1 MPHGN
6 KHLILKIN
14 YLRMNKIIYIFFSI
28 ALLSVGFASAQG
40 QVVDEIVAV
49 VGNKTIL
56 KSDIEGQYVQYK
68 MQGNIGNASAMK
80 CQFLENI
87 LFEKLLLTQA
97 EIDSVQVTD
106 NQVESSMNQRFR
118 YYISQFGSQQKL
130 EEFYQKPVIEIKE
143 EIRSLVK
150 DQLMAEQVQSKITEN
165 IKITPSEIKTFFN
178 NMPDDSIPLVETE
191 YEIGQIIKQP
201 PVSDEALNDAKEKL
215 KNLRQRI
222 VKGENFATLAILY
235 SEDPG
240 SAKKGGEL
248 GMFGRGEMY
257 PEFEAVAFSLKPN
270 QVSDIIKTKAGFH
283 ILQLIERKG
292 DYVNVRHIL
301 VQPKVSPYDL
311 AKASTYLDSIAEV
324 IHHDSIP
331 FEKAAL
337 KYSDDP
343 GKING
348 ALMVNPQTN
357 TSHFEAKQLDPK
369 VFFVVDKMNVG
380 DISKAVPMET
390 EEGKQAFRLLY
401 LKTRTKPHKANL
413 KDDYSQIQNWAL
425 DEKKAKAVNDWIK
438 SKTDKTYISIIDEYK
453 NCNFQHKW
461 TVD

>member
-1 MPHGN
+1 M
-6 KHLILKIN
+6 K
-14 YLRMNKIIYIFFSI
+14 KIILVVFSI
-28 ALLSVGFASAQG
+28 VLSSVTLVKAQE
-40 QVVDEIVAV
+40 QVVDEVVAV
-49 VGNKTIL
+49 VGSKIIL

-80 CQFLENI
+80 CQFLESI

-97 EIDSVQVTD
+97 ELDSVQVTD
-106 NQVESSMNQRFR
+106 NQVESTMNQRFR

-130 EEFYQKPVIEIKE
+130 EEFYQKPILEIKE

-165 IKITPSEIKTFFN
+165 IKITPSEIKAFYN
-178 NMPDDSIPLVETE
+178 RMPDDSIPFIDTE
-191 YEIGQIIKQP
+191 YEIGQIVKQP
-201 PVSDEALNDAKEKL
+201 PVSAEALSEAKEKL
-215 KNLRQRI
+215 MNLRQRI
-222 VKGENFATLAILY
+222 IKGESFSTLAILY

-248 GMFGRGEMY
+248 GMFSRGEMY
-257 PEFEAVAFSLKPN
+257 PEFEAVAFGLKPN
-270 QVSDIIKTKAGFH
+270 QVSDIIKTKAGLH

-301 VQPKVSPYDL
+301 IQPKVSPFDL
-311 AKASTYLDSIAEV
+311 AKASAYLDSIAGV
-324 IHHDSIP
+324 IKHDSIS

-357 TSHFEAKQLDPK
+357 TSRFEAKQLDPK
-369 VFFVVDKMNVG
+369 VFFVVDKMKVG
-380 DISKAVPMET
+380 EISKAVPMTT
-390 EEGKQAFRLLY
+390 EEGKQAFQLLY
-401 LKTRTKPHKANL
+401 LKVRTDPHKANL
-413 KDDYSQIQNWAL
+413 KDDYNKIQNWAL
-425 DEKKAKAVNDWIK
+425 EEKKGKAIDDWIK
-438 SKTDKTYISIIDEYK
+438 SKTDKTYISIIDEFK

-461 TVD
+461 ITN

>member
-1 MPHGN
+1 M
-6 KHLILKIN
+6 K
-14 YLRMNKIIYIFFSI
+14 KIILVVFSI
-28 ALLSVGFASAQG
+28 VLSSVTLVKAQE
-40 QVVDEIVAV
+40 QVVDEVVAV
-49 VGNKTIL
+49 VGSKIIL

-97 EIDSVQVTD
+97 EIDSIQVTD

-130 EEFYQKPVIEIKE
+130 EEFYQKPILEIKE

-165 IKITPSEIKTFFN
+165 IKITPSEIKAFYN
-178 NMPDDSIPLVETE
+178 RMPDDSIPFIDTE

-201 PVSDEALNDAKEKL
+201 PVSTEALSEAKEKL
-215 KNLRQRI
+215 MNLRQRI
-222 VKGENFATLAILY
+222 VKGESFSTLAILY

-248 GMFGRGEMY
+248 GMFSRGEMY
-257 PEFEAVAFSLKPN
+257 PEFEAVAFGLKPN
-270 QVSDIIKTKAGFH
+270 QVSDIIKTKAGLH

-301 VQPKVSPYDL
+301 IQPKVSPFDL
-311 AKASTYLDSIAEV
+311 AKASSYLDSIAGV
-324 IHHDSIP
+324 IKHDSIS

-357 TSHFEAKQLDPK
+357 TSRFEAKQLDPK
-369 VFFVVDKMNVG
+369 VFFVVDKMKVG
-380 DISKAVPMET
+380 EISKAVPLTT
-390 EEGKQAFRLLY
+390 EEGKQAFQLLY
-401 LKTRTKPHKANL
+401 LKVRTDPHKANL
-413 KDDYSQIQNWAL
+413 KDDYNKIQNWAL
-425 DEKKAKAVNDWIK
+425 EEKKGKAIDDWIK
-438 SKTDKTYISIIDEYK
+438 SKTDKTYISIIDEFK

-461 TVD
+461 ITN

>member
-1 MPHGN
+1 M
-6 KHLILKIN
+6 K
-14 YLRMNKIIYIFFSI
+14 KIILVVFSI
-28 ALLSVGFASAQG
+28 ALSSVTLVKAQE
-40 QVVDEIVAV
+40 QVVDEVVAV
-49 VGNKTIL
+49 VGSKIIL
-56 KSDIEGQYVQYK
+56 KSDIEGQYAQYK

-80 CQFLENI
+80 CQFLESI

-97 EIDSVQVTD
+97 ELDSVQVTD

-130 EEFYQKPVIEIKE
+130 EEFYQKPILEIKE

-165 IKITPSEIKTFFN
+165 IKITPSEIKAFYN
-178 NMPDDSIPLVETE
+178 RMPDDSIPFIDTE
-191 YEIGQIIKQP
+191 YEIGQIVKQP
-201 PVSDEALNDAKEKL
+201 PVSAEALSEAKEKL
-215 KNLRQRI
+215 TNLRQRI
-222 VKGENFATLAILY
+222 IKGESFSTLAILY

-248 GMFGRGEMY
+248 GMFSRGEMY
-257 PEFEAVAFSLKPN
+257 PEFEAVAFGLKPN
-270 QVSDIIKTKAGFH
+270 QVSDIIKTKAGLH

-301 VQPKVSPYDL
+301 IQPKVSPFDL
-311 AKASTYLDSIAEV
+311 AKASAYLDSVAGV
-324 IHHDSIP
+324 IKRDSIP

-348 ALMVNPQTN
+348 ALMINPQTN
-357 TSHFEAKQLDPK
+357 TSRFEAKQLDPK
-369 VFFVVDKMNVG
+369 VFFVVDKMKVG
-380 DISKAVPMET
+380 EISKAVPMTT
-390 EEGKQAFRLLY
+390 EEGKQAFQLLY
-401 LKTRTKPHKANL
+401 LKVRTDPHKANL
-413 KDDYSQIQNWAL
+413 KDDYNKIQNWAL
-425 DEKKAKAVNDWIK
+425 EEKKGKAIDDWIK
-438 SKTDKTYISIIDEYK
+438 SKTDKTYISIIDEFK

-461 TVD
+461 TTN

>member
-1 MPHGN
+1 M
-6 KHLILKIN
+6 K
-14 YLRMNKIIYIFFSI
+14 KIILVVFSI
-28 ALLSVGFASAQG
+28 ALSSVTLVKAQE
-40 QVVDEIVAV
+40 QVVDEVVAV
-49 VGNKTIL
+49 VGSKIIL

-80 CQFLENI
+80 CQFLESI

-97 EIDSVQVTD
+97 ELDSVQVTD
-106 NQVESSMNQRFR
+106 NQVESTMNQRFR

-130 EEFYQKPVIEIKE
+130 EEFYQKPILEIKE

-165 IKITPSEIKTFFN
+165 IKITPSEIKAFYN
-178 NMPDDSIPLVETE
+178 RMPDDSIPFIDTE
-191 YEIGQIIKQP
+191 YEIGQIVKQP
-201 PVSDEALNDAKEKL
+201 PVSAEALSEAKEKL
-215 KNLRQRI
+215 MNLRQRI
-222 VKGENFATLAILY
+222 VKGESFSTLAILY

-248 GMFGRGEMY
+248 GMFSRGEMY
-257 PEFEAVAFSLKPN
+257 PEFEAVAFGLKPN
-270 QVSDIIKTKAGFH
+270 QVSDIIKTKAGLH

-301 VQPKVSPYDL
+301 IQPKVSPFDL
-311 AKASTYLDSIAEV
+311 AKASSYLDSIAGV
-324 IHHDSIP
+324 IKHDSIS

-357 TSHFEAKQLDPK
+357 TSRFEAKQLDPK
-369 VFFVVDKMNVG
+369 VFFVVDKMKVG
-380 DISKAVPMET
+380 EISKAVPLTT
-390 EEGKQAFRLLY
+390 EEGKQAFQLLY
-401 LKTRTKPHKANL
+401 LKVRTDPHKANL
-413 KDDYSQIQNWAL
+413 KDDYNKIQNWAL
-425 DEKKAKAVNDWIK
+425 EEKKGKAIDDWIK
-438 SKTDKTYISIIDEYK
+438 SKTDKTYISIIDEFK

-461 TVD
+461 ITN

>member
-1 MPHGN
+1 M
-6 KHLILKIN
+6 K
-14 YLRMNKIIYIFFSI
+14 KIILVVFSI
-28 ALLSVGFASAQG
+28 VLSSVTLVKAQE
-40 QVVDEIVAV
+40 QVVDEVVAV
-49 VGNKTIL
+49 VGSKIIL

-97 EIDSVQVTD
+97 EIDSIQVTD

-130 EEFYQKPVIEIKE
+130 EEFYQKPILEIKE

-165 IKITPSEIKTFFN
+165 IKITPSEIKAFYN
-178 NMPDDSIPLVETE
+178 RMPDDSIPFIDTE

-201 PVSDEALNDAKEKL
+201 PVSAEALSEAKEKL
-215 KNLRQRI
+215 MNLRQRI
-222 VKGENFATLAILY
+222 IKGESFSTLAILY

-248 GMFGRGEMY
+248 GMFSRGEMY
-257 PEFEAVAFSLKPN
+257 PEFEAVAFGLKPN
-270 QVSDIIKTKAGFH
+270 QVSDIIKTKAGLH

-301 VQPKVSPYDL
+301 IQPKVSPFDL
-311 AKASTYLDSIAEV
+311 AKASSYLDSIAGV
-324 IHHDSIP
+324 IKHDSIS

-357 TSHFEAKQLDPK
+357 TSRFEAKQLDPK
-369 VFFVVDKMNVG
+369 VFFVVDKMKVG
-380 DISKAVPMET
+380 EISKAVPLTT
-390 EEGKQAFRLLY
+390 EEGKQAFQLLY
-401 LKTRTKPHKANL
+401 LKVRTDPHKANL
-413 KDDYSQIQNWAL
+413 KDDYNKIQNWAL
-425 DEKKAKAVNDWIK
+425 EEKKGKAIDDWIK
-438 SKTDKTYISIIDEYK
+438 SKTDKTYISIIDEFK

-461 TVD
+461 TTN

>member
-1 MPHGN
+1 M
-6 KHLILKIN
+6 K
-14 YLRMNKIIYIFFSI
+14 KIILVVFSI
-28 ALLSVGFASAQG
+28 VLSSVTLVKAQE
-40 QVVDEIVAV
+40 QVVDEVVAV
-49 VGNKTIL
+49 VGSKIIL

-97 EIDSVQVTD
+97 EIDSIQVTD

-130 EEFYQKPVIEIKE
+130 EEFYQKPILEIKE

-165 IKITPSEIKTFFN
+165 IKITPSEIKAFYN
-178 NMPDDSIPLVETE
+178 RMPDDSIPFIDTE
-191 YEIGQIIKQP
+191 YEIGQIVKQP
-201 PVSDEALNDAKEKL
+201 PVSAEALSEAKEKL
-215 KNLRQRI
+215 TNLRQRI
-222 VKGENFATLAILY
+222 IKGESFSTLAILY

-248 GMFGRGEMY
+248 GMFSRGEMY
-257 PEFEAVAFSLKPN
+257 PEFEAVAFGLKPN
-270 QVSDIIKTKAGFH
+270 QVSDIIKTKAGLH

-301 VQPKVSPYDL
+301 IQPKVSPFDL
-311 AKASTYLDSIAEV
+311 AKASAYLDSIAGV
-324 IHHDSIP
+324 IKRDSIS

-357 TSHFEAKQLDPK
+357 TSRFEAKQLDPK
-369 VFFVVDKMNVG
+369 VFFVVDKMKVG
-380 DISKAVPMET
+380 EISKAVPMTT
-390 EEGKQAFRLLY
+390 EEGKQAFQLLY
-401 LKTRTKPHKANL
+401 LKVRTDPHKANL
-413 KDDYSQIQNWAL
+413 KDDYNKIQNWAL
-425 DEKKAKAVNDWIK
+425 EEKKGKAIDDWIK
-438 SKTDKTYISIIDEYK
+438 SKTDKTYISIIDEFK

-461 TVD
+461 ITN

>member
-1 MPHGN
+1 M
-6 KHLILKIN
+6 K
-14 YLRMNKIIYIFFSI
+14 KIILVVFSI
-28 ALLSVGFASAQG
+28 VLSSVTLVKAQE
-40 QVVDEIVAV
+40 QVVDEVVAV
-49 VGNKTIL
+49 VGSKIIL

-80 CQFLENI
+80 CQFLESI

-97 EIDSVQVTD
+97 ELDSVQVTD

-130 EEFYQKPVIEIKE
+130 EEFYQKPILEIKE

-165 IKITPSEIKTFFN
+165 IKITPSEIKAFYN
-178 NMPDDSIPLVETE
+178 RMPDDSIPFIDTE
-191 YEIGQIIKQP
+191 YEIGQIVKQP
-201 PVSDEALNDAKEKL
+201 PVSAEALSEAKEKL
-215 KNLRQRI
+215 TNLRQRI
-222 VKGENFATLAILY
+222 IKGESFSTLAILY

-248 GMFGRGEMY
+248 GMFSRGEMY
-257 PEFEAVAFSLKPN
+257 PEFEAVAFGLKPN
-270 QVSDIIKTKAGFH
+270 QVSDIIKTKAGLH

-301 VQPKVSPYDL
+301 IQPKVSPFDL
-311 AKASTYLDSIAEV
+311 AKASAYLDSIAGV
-324 IHHDSIP
+324 IKRDSIS

-357 TSHFEAKQLDPK
+357 TSRFEAKQLDPK
-369 VFFVVDKMNVG
+369 VFFVVDKMKVG
-380 DISKAVPMET
+380 EISKAVPMTT
-390 EEGKQAFRLLY
+390 EEGKQAFQLLY
-401 LKTRTKPHKANL
+401 LKVRTDPHKANL
-413 KDDYSQIQNWAL
+413 KDDYNKIQNWAL
-425 DEKKAKAVNDWIK
+425 EEKKGKAIDDWIK
-438 SKTDKTYISIIDEYK
+438 SKTDKTYISIIDEFK

-461 TVD
+461 ITN

>member
-1 MPHGN
+1 M
-6 KHLILKIN
+6 K
-14 YLRMNKIIYIFFSI
+14 KIILVVFSI
-28 ALLSVGFASAQG
+28 ALSSVTLVKAQE
-40 QVVDEIVAV
+40 QVVDEVVAV
-49 VGNKTIL
+49 VGSKIIL

-80 CQFLENI
+80 CQFLESI

-97 EIDSVQVTD
+97 ELDSVQVTD
-106 NQVESSMNQRFR
+106 NQVESTMNQRFR

-130 EEFYQKPVIEIKE
+130 EEFYQKPILEIKE

-165 IKITPSEIKTFFN
+165 IKITPSEIKAFYN
-178 NMPDDSIPLVETE
+178 RMPDDSIPFIDTE

-201 PVSDEALNDAKEKL
+201 PVSTEALSEAKEKL
-215 KNLRQRI
+215 MNLRQRI
-222 VKGENFATLAILY
+222 VKGESFSTLAILY

-248 GMFGRGEMY
+248 GMFSRGEMY
-257 PEFEAVAFSLKPN
+257 PEFEAVAFGLKPN
-270 QVSDIIKTKAGFH
+270 QVSDIIKTKAGLH

-301 VQPKVSPYDL
+301 IQPKVSPFDL
-311 AKASTYLDSIAEV
+311 AKASSYLDSIAGV
-324 IHHDSIP
+324 IKHDSIS

-357 TSHFEAKQLDPK
+357 TSRFEAKQLDPK
-369 VFFVVDKMNVG
+369 VFFVVDKMKVG
-380 DISKAVPMET
+380 EISKAVPLTT
-390 EEGKQAFRLLY
+390 EEGKQAFQLLY
-401 LKTRTKPHKANL
+401 LKVRTDPHKANL
-413 KDDYSQIQNWAL
+413 KDDYNKIQNWAL
-425 DEKKAKAVNDWIK
+425 EEKKGKAIDDWIK
-438 SKTDKTYISIIDEYK
+438 SKTDKTYISIIDEFK

-461 TVD
+461 ITN

>member
-1 MPHGN
+1 M
-6 KHLILKIN
+6 K
-14 YLRMNKIIYIFFSI
+14 KIILVVFSI
-28 ALLSVGFASAQG
+28 VLSSVTLVKAQE
-40 QVVDEIVAV
+40 QVVDEVVAV
-49 VGNKTIL
+49 VGSKIIL

-80 CQFLENI
+80 CQFLESI

-97 EIDSVQVTD
+97 ELDSVQVTD

-130 EEFYQKPVIEIKE
+130 EEFYQKPILEIKE

-165 IKITPSEIKTFFN
+165 IKITPSEIKAFYN
-178 NMPDDSIPLVETE
+178 RMPDDSIPFIDTE
-191 YEIGQIIKQP
+191 YEIGQIVKQP
-201 PVSDEALNDAKEKL
+201 PVSAEALSEAKEKL
-215 KNLRQRI
+215 TNLRQRI
-222 VKGENFATLAILY
+222 VKGESFSTLAILY

-248 GMFGRGEMY
+248 GMFSRGEMY
-257 PEFEAVAFSLKPN
+257 PEFEAVAFGLKPN
-270 QVSDIIKTKAGFH
+270 QVSDIIKTKAGLH
-283 ILQLIERKG
+283 TLQLIERKG

-301 VQPKVSPYDL
+301 IQPKVSPFDL
-311 AKASTYLDSIAEV
+311 AKASAYLDSIAGV
-324 IHHDSIP
+324 IKHDSIS

-357 TSHFEAKQLDPK
+357 TSRFEAKQLDPK
-369 VFFVVDKMNVG
+369 VFFVVDKMKVG
-380 DISKAVPMET
+380 EISKAVPMTT
-390 EEGKQAFRLLY
+390 EEGKQAFQLLY
-401 LKTRTKPHKANL
+401 LKVRTDPHKANL
-413 KDDYSQIQNWAL
+413 KDDYNKIQNWAL
-425 DEKKAKAVNDWIK
+425 EEKKGKAIDDWIT
-438 SKTDKTYISIIDEYK
+438 SKTDKTYISIIDEFK

-461 TVD
+461 ITN

>member
-1 MPHGN
+1 M
-6 KHLILKIN
+6 K
-14 YLRMNKIIYIFFSI
+14 KIILVVFSI
-28 ALLSVGFASAQG
+28 ALSSVTLVKAQE
-40 QVVDEIVAV
+40 QVVDEVVAV
-49 VGNKTIL
+49 VGSKIIL

-80 CQFLENI
+80 CQFLESI

-97 EIDSVQVTD
+97 ELDSVQVTD
-106 NQVESSMNQRFR
+106 NQVESTMNQRFR

-130 EEFYQKPVIEIKE
+130 EEFYQKPILEIKE

-165 IKITPSEIKTFFN
+165 IKITPSEIKAFYN
-178 NMPDDSIPLVETE
+178 RMPDDSIPFIDTE
-191 YEIGQIIKQP
+191 YEIGQIVKQP
-201 PVSDEALNDAKEKL
+201 PVSAEALSEAKEKL
-215 KNLRQRI
+215 TNLRQRI
-222 VKGENFATLAILY
+222 VKGESFSTLAILY

-248 GMFGRGEMY
+248 GMFSRGEMY
-257 PEFEAVAFSLKPN
+257 PEFEAVAFGLKPN
-270 QVSDIIKTKAGFH
+270 QVSDIIKTKAGLH

-301 VQPKVSPYDL
+301 IQPKVSPFDL
-311 AKASTYLDSIAEV
+311 AKASAYLDSIAGV
-324 IHHDSIP
+324 IKHDSIS

-357 TSHFEAKQLDPK
+357 TSRFEAKQLDPK
-369 VFFVVDKMNVG
+369 VFFVVDKMKVG
-380 DISKAVPMET
+380 EISKAVPMTT
-390 EEGKQAFRLLY
+390 EEGKQAFQLLY
-401 LKTRTKPHKANL
+401 LKVRTDPHKANL
-413 KDDYSQIQNWAL
+413 KDDYNKIQNWAL
-425 DEKKAKAVNDWIK
+425 EEKKGKAIDDWIK
-438 SKTDKTYISIIDEYK
+438 SKTDKTYISIIDEFK

-461 TVD
+461 ITN

>member
-1 MPHGN
+1 M
-6 KHLILKIN
+6 K
-14 YLRMNKIIYIFFSI
+14 KIILVVFSI
-28 ALLSVGFASAQG
+28 VLSSVTLVKAQE
-40 QVVDEIVAV
+40 QVVDEVVAV
-49 VGNKTIL
+49 VGSKIIL

-97 EIDSVQVTD
+97 EIDSIQVTD

-130 EEFYQKPVIEIKE
+130 EEFYQKPILEIKE

-165 IKITPSEIKTFFN
+165 IKITPSEIKAFYN
-178 NMPDDSIPLVETE
+178 RMPDDSIPFIDTE

-201 PVSDEALNDAKEKL
+201 PVSAEALSEAKEKL
-215 KNLRQRI
+215 MNLRQRI
-222 VKGENFATLAILY
+222 IKGESFSTLAILY

-248 GMFGRGEMY
+248 GMFSRGEMY
-257 PEFEAVAFSLKPN
+257 PEFEAVAFGLKPN
-270 QVSDIIKTKAGFH
+270 QVSDIIKTKAGLH

-301 VQPKVSPYDL
+301 IQPKVSPFDL
-311 AKASTYLDSIAEV
+311 AKASSYLDSIAGV
-324 IHHDSIP
+324 IKHDSIS

-357 TSHFEAKQLDPK
+357 TSRFEAKQLDPK
-369 VFFVVDKMNVG
+369 VFFVVDKMKVG
-380 DISKAVPMET
+380 EISKAVPLTT
-390 EEGKQAFRLLY
+390 EEGKQAFQLLY
-401 LKTRTKPHKANL
+401 LKVRTDPHKANL
-413 KDDYSQIQNWAL
+413 KDDYNKIQNWAL
-425 DEKKAKAVNDWIK
+425 EEKKGKAIDDWIK
-438 SKTDKTYISIIDEYK
+438 SKTDKTYISIIDEFK

-461 TVD
+461 ITN

>member
-1 MPHGN
+1 M
-6 KHLILKIN
+6 K
-14 YLRMNKIIYIFFSI
+14 KIILVVFSI
-28 ALLSVGFASAQG
+28 ALSSVNLVKAQE
-40 QVVDEIVAV
+40 QVVDEVVAV
-49 VGNKTIL
+49 VGSKIIL
-56 KSDIEGQYVQYK
+56 KSDIEGQYIQYK

-97 EIDSVQVTD
+97 EIDSIQVTD

-118 YYISQFGSQQKL
+118 YYINQFGSQQKL
-130 EEFYQKPVIEIKE
+130 EEFYQKPILEIKE

-165 IKITPSEIKTFFN
+165 IKITPSEIKAFYN
-178 NMPDDSIPLVETE
+178 RMPDDSIPFIDTE

-201 PVSDEALNDAKEKL
+201 PVSAEALSEAKEKL
-215 KNLRQRI
+215 MNLRQRI
-222 VKGENFATLAILY
+222 IKGESFSTLAILY

-248 GMFGRGEMY
+248 GMFSRGEMY
-257 PEFEAVAFSLKPN
+257 PEFEAVAFGLKPN
-270 QVSDIIKTKAGFH
+270 QVSDIIKTKAGLH

-301 VQPKVSPYDL
+301 IQPKVSPFDL
-311 AKASTYLDSIAEV
+311 AKASAYLDSIAGV
-324 IHHDSIP
+324 IKHDSIS

-357 TSHFEAKQLDPK
+357 TSRFEAKQLDPK
-369 VFFVVDKMNVG
+369 VFFVVDKMKVG
-380 DISKAVPMET
+380 EISKAVPLTT
-390 EEGKQAFRLLY
+390 EEGKQAFQLLY
-401 LKTRTKPHKANL
+401 LKVRTDPHKANL
-413 KDDYSQIQNWAL
+413 KDDYNKIQNWAL
-425 DEKKAKAVNDWIK
+425 EEKKGKAIDDWIK
-438 SKTDKTYISIIDEYK
+438 SKTDKTYISIIDEFK
-453 NCNFQHKW
+453 NCNFEHKW
-461 TVD
+461 TTN